1 MLILKSITITPNIP
15 NLEVSVQMNEE
26 GQIVQMQV
34 LNSVCGI
41 TEMPDIDINSET
53 GAGIQV
59 RPVLSFNKLESPA
72 QIPNNIVDVDI
83 SADEDTIRILAQQQN
98 IVRVIDCVS

>member
-1 MLILKSITITPNIP
+1 
-15 NLEVSVQMNEE
+15 
-26 GQIVQMQV
+26 
-34 LNSVCGI
+34 
-41 TEMPDIDINSET
+41 MPDIDINSET

-72 QIPNNIVDVDI
+72 QIPDKVFDVEI
-83 SADEDTIRILAQQQN
+83 GADEDTIGILAQQN

>member
-1 MLILKSITITPNIP
+1 
-15 NLEVSVQMNEE
+15 MNEE

-41 TEMPDIDINSET
+41 IGTPELEINSLT
-53 GAGIQV
+53 GAGIEV
-59 RPVLSFNKLESPA
+59 RPILSVSKIESSA
-72 QIPNNIVDVDI
+72 QIPDRIVDVDI
-83 SADEDTIRILAQQQN
+83 SADKDTIRNLARQQN

>member
-1 MLILKSITITPNIP
+1 
-15 NLEVSVQMNEE
+15 
-26 GQIVQMQV
+26 MQV